1 MTAFA
6 THSVVL
12 LLARSQLGVVF
23 LFCALGIASALV
35 IMPTIAP
42 EELNW
47 VLTHI
52 E

>member
-1 MTAFA
+1 MTVFA

-12 LLARSQLGVVF
+12 LLARSRLGVVF
-23 LFCALGIASALV
+23 LFCALSIASALV